1 MMSLIFYILYIYS
14 SYIFCFPVLFNRK
27 GKQILIFKMS
37 ICQIFDVTEVPKK
50 LQFFKKNYC
59 LSKMLIIIKIAIH
72 KKCLPIYELGT
83 WTIPS
88 GLINR
93 IWLLDQQR
101 SYPGERLTCS
111 CDQSICFSIKRP
123 FSLTKIYLRKIFKIQ
138 ILNFFK

>member
-1 MMSLIFYILYIYS
+1 MPLIFNICIIYLQFL
-14 SYIFCFPVLFNRK
+14 FCFPVWFNRK
-27 GKQILIFKMS
+27 EKQMLIFKMS
-37 ICQIFDVTEVPKK
+37 ICQIFDVTKVTTNCIKK
-50 LQFFKKNYC
+50 T
-59 LSKMLIIIKIAIH
+59 IAFL
-72 KKCLPIYELGT
+72 KCKYNDSNILKSLPIYELGT

-101 SYPGERLTCS
+101 SLPGERLTCS